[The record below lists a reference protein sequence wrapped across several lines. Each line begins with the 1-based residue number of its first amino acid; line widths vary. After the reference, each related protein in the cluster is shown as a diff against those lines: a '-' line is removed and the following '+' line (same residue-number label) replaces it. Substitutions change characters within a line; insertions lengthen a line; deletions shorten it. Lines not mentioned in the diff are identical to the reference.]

1 MTQLITKKGF
11 EKLEKE
17 LENLKNI
24 ERPKVISDIAEARSH
39 GDLKENSEY
48 TAAKEKQRY
57 IESKINELEIII
69 ASIDVFDPIL
79 VEDKTKVRFG
89 AFARCNNITDDKE
102 IEFQIVSDLEADFGN
117 HLISVTSAFGASIL
131 GKQKG
136 DKFICNGKKYEVLE
150 VKY

>member
-1 MTQLITKKGF
+1 MTKLITKKGF

-17 LENLKNI
+17 LQDLKNI
-24 ERPKVISDIAEARSH
+24 QRPQVIEDIAEARSH

-48 TAAKEKQRY
+48 TAAKERQAY
-57 IESKINELEIII
+57 IEGKILSIEVLI
-69 ASIDVFDPIL
+69 ASLDIFEPTS

-89 AFARCNNITDDKE
+89 AIAKCFNETDNKE
-102 IEFQIVSDLEADFGN
+102 IECQIVSDIEADFVN
-117 HLISVTSAFGASIL
+117 HLISITSAFGQAII

-136 DKFICNGKKYEVLE
+136 DKFMCNGKKYEILS